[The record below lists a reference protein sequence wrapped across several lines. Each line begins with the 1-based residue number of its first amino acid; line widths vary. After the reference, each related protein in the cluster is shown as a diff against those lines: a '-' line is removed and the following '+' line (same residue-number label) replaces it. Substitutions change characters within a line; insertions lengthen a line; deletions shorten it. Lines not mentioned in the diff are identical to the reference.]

1 MIFADNIHGI
11 IVVSYSYKGVLGT
24 LSLVLGGPKMATFL
38 KKTSKEEHKL
48 EPWKILVVDDEPDVH
63 AVTSVVARDIT
74 FLNRPVKVYSAYSG
88 AEAIEILKS
97 VPNIALAIID
107 VVMETEHAGL
117 EVVRFVREELHDE
130 RMRLVIRT
138 GQPGYAP
145 PREIILKYDINDYR
159 EKSELSG
166 NALYT
171 LIVSKLREYKDYTT
185 LDKQRLLLSK
195 LAFLTSLVMDLKT
208 DEDYV
213 NFIEELFDGIAQI
226 LEIGVRANHRKESLT
241 NHKFQKR
248 IVWNFSEPDTS
259 LEFRLRTGYSSVLH
273 FTVTFS
279 SGVEEYFRK
288 ILEVFLS
295 DFILEVENN
304 FISRDLTDTLYK
316 IVYIISE
323 VTETRSLETGEHVR
337 RVGEIAKILATELGM
352 EDLEAEYLE
361 IAAMLHDVGKV
372 GIPDSI
378 LMKPTQLSEEEFE
391 LMKRHT
397 IIGYKILSTVD
408 HPLFNMASTVAL
420 YHHENWDGTGYPR
433 GLKGE
438 EIPLCARI
446 VSIIDFYDALRSD
459 RVYRKAYSEEE
470 TLKFLH
476 SSNGKKFD
484 PKIFEAFMR
493 KYDQIRKLYQ

>member
-1 MIFADNIHGI
+1 M
-11 IVVSYSYKGVLGT
+11 
-24 LSLVLGGPKMATFL
+24 PTFL
-38 KKTSKEEHKL
+38 KKTPKEEHKL

-88 AEAIEILKS
+88 TEAIEILKN
-97 VPNIALAIID
+97 VPGIALAIID

-117 EVVRFVREELHDE
+117 EVVRFVREDLRDK

-159 EKSELSG
+159 EKAELSG

-213 NFIEELFDGIAQI
+213 KFVEELFDGIAQI
-226 LEIGVRANHRKESLT
+226 LEVDVKIEHRKEHLV
-241 NHKFQKR
+241 NHKAYKR
-248 IVWNFSEPDTS
+248 VVWSGLGADTS
-259 LEFRLRTGYSSVLH
+259 LEFNLRTGYSSALH
-273 FTVTFS
+273 FDVTFS
-279 SGVEEYFRK
+279 AEVEEYFSK
-288 ILEVFLS
+288 ILDVFLN
-295 DFILEVENN
+295 DLILEVENN

-337 RVGEIAKILATELGM
+337 RVGEIAKILAQEMGM
-352 EDLEAEYLE
+352 EDLEVEYLE

-378 LMKPTQLSEEEFE
+378 LMKPSQLSEEEFE
-391 LMKRHT
+391 IMKHHT
-397 IIGYKILSTVD
+397 IIGHKILSTVD

-420 YHHENWDGTGYPR
+420 YHHENWDGTGYPK

-476 SSNGKKFD
+476 ANNGKKFD
-484 PKIFEAFMR
+484 PRIFDIFMK
-493 KYDQIRKLYQ
+493 KYEQIRKLYQ